1 LVWFDCDV
9 NVTFQHLSAAREEKQ
24 TCLLSNDGEQTHSS
38 QTSGHTLHNNSN
50 SPLHVHLQ
58 STIAQVKLHLVT
70 LYDDACDVRLWIQL
84 LTPTVSFGDNQGI
97 HIQQEVQKYIKKAQV
112 SA

>member
-1 LVWFDCDV
+1 L
-9 NVTFQHLSAAREEKQ
+9 QHLSAAGEEKQ
-24 TCLLSNDGEQTHSS
+24 TCLLCNDGEQTHSS
-38 QTSGHTLHNNSN
+38 QTSGYTPHNNSN

-58 STIAQVKLHLVT
+58 LTIAKLKRHLVT

-84 LTPTVSFGDNQGI
+84 LTPTVSVGDNQGVQ
-97 HIQQEVQKYIKKAQV
+97 IQQEVQKYIKKAKV